1 MKLLALPFLLLSIGV
16 HANPYSG
23 VQVQANVLNYIDA
36 VSPTLYMLDACQS
49 EEFMPIFLYS
59 IEQTYKLALVRDA
72 KGKRLVDSMWA
83 THEYSMETN
92 LRTSLMLVRQ
102 GLRNETT
109 RPEVIEAC
117 AAMTKTVKNRFQW
130 LYHIM
135 KDAPSVPG
143 YKFGNN

>member
-72 KGKRLVDSMWA
+72 DEYIGKY
-83 THEYSMETN
+83 YSVTWIRKNILKQSKED
-92 LRTSLMLVRQ
+92 
-102 GLRNETT
+102 
-109 RPEVIEAC
+109 IEAINSQIE
-117 AAMTKTVKNRFQW
+117 AEVP
-130 LYHIM
+130 
-135 KDAPSVPG
+135 DEEEEAPDDNDNDG
-143 YKFGNN
+143 GF

>member
-1 MKLLALPFLLLSIGV
+1 MKLLTLPLLLLSIGV

-72 KGKRLVDSMWA
+72 DEYIGKY
-83 THEYSMETN
+83 YSVTWIRKNILKQSKED
-92 LRTSLMLVRQ
+92 
-102 GLRNETT
+102 
-109 RPEVIEAC
+109 IEAINSQIE
-117 AAMTKTVKNRFQW
+117 AEVP
-130 LYHIM
+130 
-135 KDAPSVPG
+135 DEEEEAPDDNDNDG
-143 YKFGNN
+143 GF